1 MHYSRDEE
9 GWIERKAREIARETG
24 WPLPIA
30 RAEAQAEL
38 VRLQQKPKAEVIPF
52 QQGRLFRD

>member
-9 GWIERKAREIARETG
+9 GWLDRKAREISRETG

-30 RAEAQAEL
+30 RAEARAEL
-38 VRLQQKPKAEVIPF
+38 VRIRQHPKANVIPI
-52 QQGRLFRD
+52 QQGRLFRA